1 MNNTIVLMM
10 RMSVP
15 EWVLHL
21 LETFNSNYNEFYNC
35 VISVFA
41 NNPTVEI
48 DEIIPDY
55 AFDFAVWEE
64 VSCWHYLSSQ
74 LLLKVALLQGRRED
88 PAD

>member
-1 MNNTIVLMM
+1 MFV
-10 RMSVP
+10 
-15 EWVLHL
+15 
-21 LETFNSNYNEFYNC
+21 
-35 VISVFA
+35 

-55 AFDFAVWEE
+55 AFDFAVVWEE